1 MKKSFIF
8 AFIPMFYAGI
18 SNAETIGVWD
28 LNGNLKDSSGYSHD
42 GESFNSIGNN
52 NSEQLTP
59 TFVNQPVGQNQE
71 SYQFNNSNY
80 IALDMFMNEKA
91 GLDAFSVTVN
101 FKTQEDNTSSE
112 WTNWS
117 FLDFDRSEYF
127 NVFLTGNGNVGFS
140 TLSINDSNGIKI
152 GNDMYSVTSGLN
164 DGLWHSLTVSY
175 GEKNGKSIYVDN
187 QFDSS
192 LDYLGS
198 IGSGVVR
205 YGFIGDGSEATSY
218 NGLRNGIYYDGELA
232 NVTFSDHEV
241 GMSFDGTFL
250 NITESDVP
258 VPFAITGLS
267 LMLLCFNRMRRI

>member
-1 MKKSFIF
+1 MKLSVLLPI
-8 AFIPMFYAGI
+8 IPMFYIGTT
-18 SNAETIGVWD
+18 NAEVLGVWD
-28 LNGNLKDSSGYSHD
+28 LNGDLNDSSGHSHH
-42 GESFNSIGNN
+42 GQSFDSIGNG
-52 NSEQLTP
+52 NSEHLTP
-59 TFVNQPVGQNQE
+59 TFVSQPVGQNQE

-175 GEKNGKSIYVDN
+175 GAKNGKSIYVDN

-250 NITESDVP
+250 NITASDVP

-267 LMLLCFNRMRRI
+267 LMLLCFNRMRGI